1 MKPIIDYI
9 KILSEKPDTFCHLPE
24 STLPADQIETLNKIP
39 RLVVGE
45 ICGIESIEA
54 MRYAL
59 DRKSV
64 DAFLP
69 TIVYTGTEYG
79 YWKTVLSKLNTFK
92 KTVEKL
98 LRIYCLDPVLL
109 GAPALWWALNGRF
122 IHELNNRFKFYSPCL
137 GCRLYCYAVRVPLC
151 KKLACTEIVSG
162 RIHTKNEPVTINT
175 SAEVMYYSRTLL
187 SNFGIKMSKT
197 MTAEENKDCTAS
209 KAGRA
214 SSEEDNSCT
223 CCVFKDNYQQL
234 RGCLHEMPDNKKYFE
249 QFALPAT
256 AKIVSMVLAGKKID
270 YLQEVTDTLLPGEK
284 LKTKKLFIR

>member
-1 MKPIIDYI
+1 MKPIIDYL
-9 KILSEKPDTFCHLPE
+9 KILSEKPDTFYQLPE
-24 STLPADQIETLNKIP
+24 SVLPVEQIETLKKIP

-45 ICGIESIEA
+45 ICGSESIEA

-98 LRIYCLDPVLL
+98 LHIYCLDPILL

-122 IHELNNRFKFYSPCL
+122 IHELNSRFKFYSPCL

-151 KKLACTEIVSG
+151 KKLECAEIVHG
-162 RIHTKNEPVTINT
+162 KIHAKNDRVAINT
-175 SAEVMYYSRTLL
+175 SEEVMYYSRTLL
-187 SNFGIKMSKT
+187 SNFGINLSHT
-197 MTAEENKDCTAS
+197 MTVEEKKDRSAS
-209 KAGRA
+209 KSDSA
-214 SSEEDNSCT
+214 SSEEDNFCA
-223 CCVFKDNYQQL
+223 CCVFKDNYQLL
-234 RGCLHEMPDNKKYFE
+234 RGYLLEIPDNKKYFE

-256 AKIVSMVLAGKKID
+256 AKIVSRVLAGKKTD
-270 YLQEVTDTLLPGEK
+270 YLQEVMDTLLPGEK
-284 LKTKKLFIR
+284 LKTKKAFIR